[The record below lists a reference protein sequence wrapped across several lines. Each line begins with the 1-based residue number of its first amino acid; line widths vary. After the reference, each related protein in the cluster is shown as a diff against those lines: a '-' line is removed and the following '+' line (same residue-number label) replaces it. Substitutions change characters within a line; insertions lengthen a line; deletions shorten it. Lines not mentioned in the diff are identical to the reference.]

1 MNILF
6 LLLHSIILASDA
18 NHLLLTQII
27 TQPDIA
33 ESISIHN
40 PTGSTINLQNYYIC
54 DDNEYYLISENTIN
68 SSSISGFTA
77 QFPNINIGPG
87 ETMNLVF
94 NEDYQ
99 KFFDDDFI
107 PDLTMYGNNANS
119 LSGQIGFSDNK
130 INEIS
135 EIIILFHWDGISE
148 KIQDIDYF
156 SWSTLPGSNI
166 NGIDKSNISNY
177 ENDTSI
183 EQQLHFQY
191 EAKNYNAYSRINN
204 NETDENNI
212 NGNGINNH
220 DETS

>member
-77 QFPNINIGPG
+77 QFPNINVGPG

-99 KFFDDDFI
+99 NFFDDDFI
-107 PDLTMYGNNANS
+107 PDLTMYGSNTNS
-119 LSGQIGFSDNK
+119 LSGQIGFFVHT
-130 INEIS
+130 
-135 EIIILFHWDGISE
+135 EIILII
-148 KIQDIDYF
+148 F
-156 SWSTLPGSNI
+156 S
-166 NGIDKSNISNY
+166 
-177 ENDTSI
+177 
-183 EQQLHFQY
+183 
-191 EAKNYNAYSRINN
+191 
-204 NETDENNI
+204 
-212 NGNGINNH
+212 
-220 DETS
+220 